1 MQRCETEAELITV
14 ADARVQ
20 QQRRGQSTNCRL
32 SLAGAHCLA
41 VVLVVVAE
49 EGEGRVGLY

>member
-1 MQRCETEAELITV
+1 METEAELITV

-41 VVLVVVAE
+41 VVLVVVVVE
-49 EGEGRVGLY
+49 EWEGGVGLY